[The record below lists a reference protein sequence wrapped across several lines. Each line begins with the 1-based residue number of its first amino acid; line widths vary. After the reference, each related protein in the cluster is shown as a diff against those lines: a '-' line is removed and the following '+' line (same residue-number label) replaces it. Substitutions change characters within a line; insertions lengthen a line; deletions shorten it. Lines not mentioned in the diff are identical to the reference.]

1 MVPSMKWNIED
12 VPVFCAVVAHGG
24 MTAAA
29 NRLGMPKS
37 SVSKAVA
44 RLEHALGLRL
54 LERNTRRVRVTSEGE
69 TFFRQC
75 QLIMEQVQETD
86 ELMAEITAIPSGRL
100 CVAVPP
106 AFCIEVLSP
115 HLAEFRR
122 RYPLI
127 DLELVITASPIEV
140 SQSHFDL
147 AVVIGGQSNQEL
159 VERTLFSGRLVCVA
173 SPEYAARNDLGR
185 TPAELAAHVL
195 ICERRYVVA
204 PLPVKWNG
212 NNATIDLTRSM
223 ITVNNLLV
231 VREAVVGG
239 AGVAFLPD
247 RYCTR
252 QLRSG
257 ELVEVAR
264 HVELDIATSISSIVF
279 PRRRFAS
286 SRATAFV
293 DFLLEIC
300 HVADARVST

>member
-1 MVPSMKWNIED
+1 MIIE
-12 VPVFCAVVAHGG
+12 
-24 MTAAA
+24 
-29 NRLGMPKS
+29 
-37 SVSKAVA
+37 
-44 RLEHALGLRL
+44 LGLRL

-86 ELMAEITAIPSGRL
+86 ELMAAITAIPSGRL

-173 SPEYAARNDLGR
+173 SPDYAARNDLGR

-195 ICERRYVVA
+195 ICERRYMVA

-247 RYCTR
+247 RYCAR

-286 SRATAFV
+286 SRAFV

-300 HVADARVST
+300 HEHPSA